1 MSIIALLKLIGS
13 SIQKF
18 TRVIIDISRRGE
30 WEGCGKG
37 GRHVFNNVSQ
47 LLQQYI
53 VCFFSKKG
61 DNSIWCR
68 ENTMGLFDALSNLDR
83 VKRLLHVSFNFGP
96 LLYFVNPSTTIDN
109 MSIYFFLVIFC
120 Y

>member
-1 MSIIALLKLIGS
+1 MSIIASLKLIGS
-13 SIQKF
+13 SIHKF

-37 GRHVFNNVSQ
+37 GWHVFNHESQ

-68 ENTMGLFDALSNLDR
+68 ETPWGYLM
-83 VKRLLHVSFNFGP
+83 H
-96 LLYFVNPSTTIDN
+96 YQI
-109 MSIYFFLVIFC
+109 
-120 Y
+120 